1 MIRDEKDLPTQQ
13 HEPKT
18 NPWVPRSHED
28 CGRSRS
34 YKTQTHKRTKASE
47 CANPSKTVSGL
58 KSTGSRSDF
67 PKSARLLARKDFLAI
82 QNEGNRC
89 HSRHFVVITSRSGN
103 VRPRLGITAS
113 RKFGNAI
120 ARNKIKRRLREIFR
134 LQQEKLETGYDI
146 LIIPKFKA
154 RHLSFAQTQNE
165 LERVL
170 PFAKPTK

>member
-34 YKTQTHKRTKASE
+34 YKTQTHKRTKTSQ

-58 KSTGSRSDF
+58 ISAGGKSDF

-82 QNEGNRC
+82 QKRGKRF
-89 HSRHFVVITSRSGN
+89 HSRHFVIITSRSGN
-103 VRPRLGITAS
+103 GRPRLGITAS

-120 ARNKIKRRLREIFR
+120 ARNKLKRRLREIFR
-134 LQQEKLETGYDI
+134 LQQEKLETGCDI

-154 RHLSFAQTQNE
+154 RYLSFAQTRNE
-165 LERVL
+165 LERFL

>member
-13 HEPKT
+13 HKSKT
-18 NPWVPRSHED
+18 NPRVPRSHED

-34 YKTQTHKRTKASE
+34 YKTQTHKRKKASQ
-47 CANPSKTVSGL
+47 CANPSKAVSEL
-58 KSTGSRSDF
+58 RSAGGERDF
-67 PKSARLLARKDFLAI
+67 PKAARLLARKEFLAI
-82 QNEGNRC
+82 QKQGKRS
-89 HSRHFVVITSRSGN
+89 HSRHFVIITSHSGN
-103 VRPRLGITAS
+103 KRPRLGITAS

-120 ARNKIKRRLREIFR
+120 ARNKLKRRLREIFR